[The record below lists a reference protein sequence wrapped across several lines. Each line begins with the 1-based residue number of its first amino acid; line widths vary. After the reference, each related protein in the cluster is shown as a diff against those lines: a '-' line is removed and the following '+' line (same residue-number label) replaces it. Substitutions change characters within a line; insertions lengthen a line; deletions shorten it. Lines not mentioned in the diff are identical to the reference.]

1 MSPKDRRRNLRN
13 IATMLL
19 VVIIIIAAY
28 ILISNSPSDSVVVLS
43 PDTVMKNT
51 EAYLGKIVTL
61 DGFYYNEGTEGEG
74 VITSKI
80 IGPGDS
86 PTGFDQQLA
95 VDHSNVN
102 ISLANEIKY
111 RFTGELKS
119 DESVL
124 YGNAVILV
132 ADEIVQV

>member
-19 VVIIIIAAY
+19 VVVIIIAAY

-43 PDTVMKNT
+43 PDTVIENK
-51 EAYLGKIVTL
+51 EAYLGNVITV

-86 PTGFDQQLA
+86 PTRLP